1 MFVPINPYC
10 DSTKVLMM
18 ADRGM
23 LNGTKNKGKLMN
35 AWFPLKSSSARRL
48 EHGYSDMTTSK
59 LQMT

>member
-1 MFVPINPYC
+1 
-10 DSTKVLMM
+10 MM

-48 EHGYSDMTTSK
+48 EHGHSDMTISK
-59 LQMT
+59 LQVTVPVR